1 MNRRHLKGISVTIS
15 ALAFAPMSPN
25 ELIAGDSF
33 RAGPGQVALI
43 ELYTSEGCSSCP
55 PAEEWLS
62 ALQGRAGLWREFV
75 PVAFHVSYW
84 DHLGWKDPFSSKDFT
99 ARQTAQAK
107 EWGSSSVYTPC
118 FVRNGRDWK
127 PGHDT
132 LGPGPPVGVLSLERT
147 GPHRWRIE
155 FHPEVALQSDR
166 IEAHVALLAGGL
178 TSDVRAGENAGRTL
192 THEFVAYAMKD
203 AALAID
209 DRGRLAA
216 ELVLEADSPASAPRR
231 AIAAWVT
238 PAGEMKPVQAVGGWL
253 P

>member
-1 MNRRHLKGISVTIS
+1 MNKSQLMGFSITIS
-15 ALAFAPMSPN
+15 ALAFAPMGPN
-25 ELIAGDSF
+25 ELIAGESF

-62 ALQGRAGLWREFV
+62 ALQDRAGLWREFV
-75 PVAFHVSYW
+75 PVVFHVSYW
-84 DHLGWKDPFSSKDFT
+84 DHLGWKDPSSSKEFT

-118 FVRNGRDWK
+118 FVRNGREWK

-132 LGPGPPVGVLSLERT
+132 LGAGAPVGVLSLERT
-147 GPHRWRIE
+147 EPHRWRIE
-155 FHPEVALQSDR
+155 FHPEAALQSGQ

-178 TSDVRAGENAGRTL
+178 TSDVRAGENAGRRLAHDFVVYAVKDVAL
-192 THEFVAYAMKD
+192 T
-203 AALAID
+203 ID
-209 DRGRLAA
+209 DRGQLAA
-216 ELVLEADSPASAPRR
+216 ELELEAGPPASAPRR